1 MKISKQDISWAAEQA
16 SLSQEQQEKLWAALQ
31 QRDEGRPKFAL
42 AYVAYYFGALLVISA
57 MGWFMSLGW
66 ESFGGG
72 GIFALSVLYAVCFVL
87 AGRHLWY
94 EKGLKVPGGLLFTMA
109 VCMTPLAV
117 YGIERATG
125 LWAAEA
131 ANSLRRHHEWCWI
144 AIELSTIAAAV
155 TTLRW
160 VKFPFLVAPIAV
172 SLWVMSI
179 DLTLLLYGE
188 DKFKMD
194 ELKVVSL
201 YFGLVVL
208 IVALVVDRF
217 TKDDYAFWLYLFG
230 LALFWGGLSLM
241 DSDSEFKKFLYCMVN
256 VLLIGIGVVLR
267 RPVFAVF
274 GGVGVFMYLGHL
286 SYQVFKDSM
295 LFPFALSLLGIAI
308 IYLGVQFQKH
318 RMAVEA
324 AVLRMVP
331 AGVKGLLP
339 PDRS

>member
-72 GIFALSVLYAVCFVL
+72 GLIAIAIVYAVCFVL
-87 AGRHLWY
+87 TGRHLWN
-94 EKGLKVPGGLLFTMA
+94 EKGFKIPGGLLFTLA

-144 AIELSTIAAAV
+144 AIELSTIIAALVA
-155 TTLRW
+155 LRR

-179 DLTLLLYGE
+179 DLTILLYGKN
-188 DKFKMD
+188 DFTWD
-194 ELKVVSL
+194 ERKVVSL
-201 YFGLVVL
+201 YFGLALL
-208 IVALVVDRF
+208 IVALVVDRMA
-217 TKDDYAFWLYLFG
+217 KDDFAFWLYLIG
-230 LALFWGGLSLM
+230 MVAFWGGLSLM
-241 DSDSEFKKFLYCMVN
+241 ESDSEFKKFLYCMVN
-256 VLLIGIGVVLR
+256 LILIGIGVVLR

-274 GGVGVFMYLGHL
+274 GGVGVFIYLGHL

-331 AGVKGLLP
+331 AGVRGLLP